1 MISLGLGYTLL
12 VVSLLFFAWLGSR
25 ESGNKVLD
33 MDEFL
38 SARGSQN
45 WIMIGLSLFASGMG
59 IWILFGPSEVGY
71 YGGFYDVFGYALSSA
86 TPFLLL
92 AYLGPIIRDLTPKGI
107 TLADFVRQ
115 KMGRPMQL
123 YVGIISILYMFT
135 FMFAE
140 YIAIGRA
147 VEFLSGIDFLIPI
160 ILVAI
165 VTTFY
170 TVMGGLPVSIKT
182 DRIQS
187 FFIIW
192 LVVCVVLFIINE
204 GFGNTLDDAKAY
216 NPEDTWSIG
225 SISDYSTF
233 EAGLAL
239 VLAITAAE
247 MFSQGNWQRIW
258 ASENNEALRKGA
270 LLASFLC
277 FVAVLLFGY
286 LGTVAAGRGSV
297 LDPSITFFELIADY
311 PEPILAMFLVLGIAL
326 VCSSIDTLQNA
337 IVAVIS
343 RDIADSNHWSR
354 ILGFK
359 SRQENHHILNQAK
372 YAVISIAPIAI
383 FLAWYYAD
391 DALSVFRI
399 FLVADLFAAAT
410 VLPIFLSLSDRVTA
424 NGGLVGAVFGLISV
438 VIYGIFISDLET
450 GIDYLTNPINENG
463 LANLGVF
470 LSALIGSALVTIIV
484 SEIEN
489 QS

>member
-1 MISLGLGYTLL
+1 MITSSIAYILLFGSLA
-12 VVSLLFFAWLGSR
+12 FFAWLGYR
-25 ESGNKVLD
+25 ESSENELD
-33 MDEFL
+33 TDFFL

-86 TPFLLL
+86 TPFILL
-92 AYLGPIIRDLTPKGI
+92 AYLGPIIRKLTPDGV

-123 YVGIISILYMFT
+123 YVGVISLIYMFT

-160 ILVAI
+160 ICVAC

-170 TVMGGLPVSIKT
+170 TVIGGLPVSIKT

-187 FFIIW
+187 LFIIW
-192 LVVCVVLFIINE
+192 LVICVVLLIFNE
-204 GFGNTLDDAKAY
+204 GLSGTITDAQAY
-216 NPEDTWSIG
+216 TPEDIEWDWYHG

-233 EAGLAL
+233 KAGLAL

-247 MFSQGNWQRIW
+247 MFSQGNWQRTW
-258 ASENNEALRKGA
+258 ASKDDNSLQKGA
-270 LLASFLC
+270 IMASILC
-277 FVAVLLFGY
+277 FITVLLFGF
-286 LGTVAAGRGSV
+286 LGTVTAGRGAIN
-297 LDPSITFFELIADY
+297 DPSIAFFELISNY
-311 PEPILAMFLVLGIAL
+311 PEPVLAMLLVLGVAL

-343 RDIADSNHWSR
+343 RDLTDSKFN
-354 ILGFK
+354 I
-359 SRQENHHILNQAK
+359 QQAR
-372 YAVISIAPIAI
+372 YAVIATAPIAI
-383 FLAWYYAD
+383 LLAWYYSE
-391 DALSVFRI
+391 DALSVFRV
-399 FLVADLFAAAT
+399 FLVADIFAAAT
-410 VLPIFLSLSDRVTA
+410 VLPIFLSLSNRVTA
-424 NGGLVGAVFGLISV
+424 NGGLIGAIFGLISV
-438 VIYGIFISDLET
+438 VIYGIYTSDLET
-450 GIDYLTNPINENG
+450 GIDYLTNPVNESG
-463 LANLGVF
+463 LANLEVF
-470 LSALIGSALVTIIV
+470 LSALLGSALMTFIV

-489 QS
+489 SQS

>member
-1 MISLGLGYTLL
+1 MISPFLGYILIFG
-12 VVSLLFFAWLGSR
+12 SLAFFAWLGSR
-25 ESGNKVLD
+25 ESGSKLLD
-33 MDEFL
+33 TDEYL

-45 WIMIGLSLFASGMG
+45 WLMIGLSLFASGMG
-59 IWILFGPSEVGY
+59 IWLLFGPSEVGY
-71 YGGFYDVFGYALSSA
+71 YGGFYDVFGYAISSA

-115 KMGRPMQL
+115 KMGRPMQI

-147 VEFLSGIDFLIPI
+147 VNFLSGIDFLVPI
-160 ILVAI
+160 VYVAI

-170 TVMGGLPVSIKT
+170 TVIGGLPVSIKT

-192 LVVCVVLFIINE
+192 LVVCVVFFIINE

-216 NPEDTWSIG
+216 NPEDDWSIG

-247 MFSQGNWQRIW
+247 MFSQGNWQRTW

-270 LLASFLC
+270 FLASGLC
-277 FVAVLLFGY
+277 FIAVLLFGF
-286 LGTVAAGRGSV
+286 LGTVAAGRGS
-297 LDPSITFFELIADY
+297 LSNPSIAFFELIKDY
-311 PEPILAMFLVLGIAL
+311 NEIVLAMFLVLGIAL

-337 IVAVIS
+337 IVAVVS
-343 RDIADSNHWSR
+343 RDLTDSNMDIS
-354 ILGFK
+354 
-359 SRQENHHILNQAK
+359 QAR
-372 YAVISIAPIAI
+372 YAVILVAPIAI
-383 FLAWYYAD
+383 LLAGYYAD
-391 DALSVFRI
+391 DTLSVFRI

-410 VLPIFLSLSDRVTA
+410 VLPVFLSLSDRITA
-424 NGGLVGAVFGLISV
+424 NGGLVGAIFGLISV
-438 VIYGIFISDLET
+438 VIYGTITSDFDT
-450 GIDYLTNPINENG
+450 GIGYLTNPVNEFG
-463 LANLGVF
+463 LANLDVF
-470 LSALIGSALVTIIV
+470 LSALLGSALMTILV

-489 QS
+489 HS

>member
-1 MISLGLGYTLL
+1 MISPFLGYILIFG
-12 VVSLLFFAWLGSR
+12 SLAFFAWLGSR
-25 ESGNKVLD
+25 ESGSKLLD
-33 MDEFL
+33 TDEYL

-45 WIMIGLSLFASGMG
+45 WLMIGLSLFASGMG
-59 IWILFGPSEVGY
+59 IWLLFGPSEVGY
-71 YGGFYDVFGYALSSA
+71 YGGFYDVFGYAISSA

-115 KMGRPMQL
+115 KMGRPMQI

-147 VEFLSGIDFLIPI
+147 VNFLSGIDFLVPI
-160 ILVAI
+160 VYVAI

-170 TVMGGLPVSIKT
+170 TVIGGLPVSIKT

-192 LVVCVVLFIINE
+192 LVVCVVFFIINE

-216 NPEDTWSIG
+216 NPEDDWSIG

-247 MFSQGNWQRIW
+247 MFSQGNWQRTW

-270 LLASFLC
+270 FLASGLC
-277 FVAVLLFGY
+277 FIAVLLFGF
-286 LGTVAAGRGSV
+286 LGTVAAGRGS
-297 LDPSITFFELIADY
+297 LSNPSIAFFELIKDY
-311 PEPILAMFLVLGIAL
+311 NEIVLAMFLVLGIAL

-337 IVAVIS
+337 IVAVVS
-343 RDIADSNHWSR
+343 RDLTDSNMDIS
-354 ILGFK
+354 
-359 SRQENHHILNQAK
+359 QAR
-372 YAVISIAPIAI
+372 YAVILVAPIAI

-410 VLPIFLSLSDRVTA
+410 VLPVFLSLSDRITA
-424 NGGLVGAVFGLISV
+424 NGGLVGAIFGLISV
-438 VIYGIFISDLET
+438 VIYGTITSDFDE
-450 GIDYLTNPINENG
+450 E
-463 LANLGVF
+463 
-470 LSALIGSALVTIIV
+470 SKR
-484 SEIEN
+484 
-489 QS
+489 

>member
-1 MISLGLGYTLL
+1 MISSSLAYILLLATLA
-12 VVSLLFFAWLGSR
+12 FFAWLGYQ
-25 ESGNKVLD
+25 ESLKIKIDND
-33 MDEFL
+33 SFL
-38 SARGSQN
+38 SARNSQN

-59 IWILFGPSEVGY
+59 IWILFSPSEVGY

-92 AYLGPIIRDLTPKGI
+92 AYIGPVLRNLTPEGV

-147 VEFLSGIDFLIPI
+147 VEFLSGIDFLVPI
-160 ILVAI
+160 VLVAI

-170 TVMGGLPVSIKT
+170 TVVGGLPVSIKT

-187 FFIIW
+187 YFIMW
-192 LVVCVVLFIINE
+192 LVVSIILLIFNE
-204 GFGNTLDDAKAY
+204 GIRDVLDDAKAY
-216 NPEDTWSIG
+216 NPEDSWSIG

-247 MFSQGNWQRIW
+247 MFSQGNWQRTW
-258 ASENNEALRKGA
+258 ASEDDDSLRKGA
-270 LLASFLC
+270 LLASGLC
-277 FVAVLLFGY
+277 FIAVLLFGF
-286 LGTVAAGRGSV
+286 LGTVAAGRGAV
-297 LDPSITFFELIADY
+297 LAPSITFFDLIKDY
-311 PEPILAMFLVLGIAL
+311 DLPFLAMFLVLGVAL

-337 IVAVIS
+337 LIAVIS
-343 RDIADSNHWSR
+343 RDLTDSKYDITQTR
-354 ILGFK
+354 YVAIL
-359 SRQENHHILNQAK
+359 A
-372 YAVISIAPIAI
+372 APIALL
-383 FLAWYYAD
+383 LAWYYAD

-410 VLPIFLSLSDRVTA
+410 VLPIFLSLSNRVTP
-424 NGGLVGAVFGLISV
+424 NGGLVGAIFGLVSV
-438 VIYGIFISDLET
+438 VIYGTYTSDLQK
-450 GIDYLTNPINENG
+450 GIDYLTNPVNDYG
-463 LANLGVF
+463 LANLDVF
-470 LSALIGSALVTIIV
+470 LSALVGSALMTIIV

-489 QS
+489 AQS

>member
-1 MISLGLGYTLL
+1 MISSSIAYILL
-12 VVSLLFFAWLGSR
+12 VGSLAFFAWLGYR
-25 ESGNKVLD
+25 ESPEKELD
-33 MDEFL
+33 SDSFL

-45 WIMIGLSLFASGMG
+45 WIMVGLSLFASGMG

-92 AYLGPIIRDLTPKGI
+92 AYLGPIIRRLTPDGV

-115 KMGRPMQL
+115 KMGRPMQI
-123 YVGIISILYMFT
+123 YVGIISIIYMFT

-147 VEFLSGIDFLIPI
+147 VEFLSGINFLIPI
-160 ILVAI
+160 VCVAV

-170 TVMGGLPVSIKT
+170 TVIGGLPVSIKT

-192 LVVCVVLFIINE
+192 LIICVILLIFNE
-204 GFGNTLDDAKAY
+204 GIDSVISDARAY
-216 NPEDTWSIG
+216 TPEDIEYEWYHG

-233 EAGLAL
+233 KAGLAL

-247 MFSQGNWQRIW
+247 MFSQGNWQRTW
-258 ASENNEALRKGA
+258 ASKDDLALQKGA
-270 LLASFLC
+270 IMASVLC
-277 FVAVLLFGY
+277 FIAVLLFGF
-286 LGTVAAGRGSV
+286 LGTVTAGRGSII
-297 LDPSITFFELIADY
+297 DPSIAFFELIRNY
-311 PEPILAMFLVLGIAL
+311 PEPILAMLLVLGVAL

-337 IVAVIS
+337 VVAVVS
-343 RDIADSNHWSR
+343 RDLTDSKLDIQQARYVIIAT
-354 ILGFK
+354 
-359 SRQENHHILNQAK
+359 
-372 YAVISIAPIAI
+372 APVAI

-399 FLVADLFAAAT
+399 FLIADLFAAAT

-424 NGGLVGAVFGLISV
+424 NGGLAGALFGLISV
-438 VIYGIFISDLET
+438 VLYGIYTSDLET
-450 GIDYLTNPINENG
+450 GIDYLTNPVNEFG
-463 LANLGVF
+463 LANLEVF
-470 LSALIGSALVTIIV
+470 VSALLGSALMTFIV

-489 QS
+489 SQS

>member
-1 MISLGLGYTLL
+1 MISSSIAYILL
-12 VVSLLFFAWLGSR
+12 VGSLAFFAWLGYR
-25 ESGNKVLD
+25 ESPEKELNSD
-33 MDEFL
+33 SFL

-45 WIMIGLSLFASGMG
+45 WVMVGLSLFASGMG

-92 AYLGPIIRDLTPKGI
+92 AYLGPIIRRITPDGV

-115 KMGRPMQL
+115 KMGRPMQI
-123 YVGIISILYMFT
+123 YVGIISIIYMFT

-147 VEFLSGIDFLIPI
+147 VEFLSGINSLIPI
-160 ILVAI
+160 VGVAI

-170 TVMGGLPVSIKT
+170 TVIGGLPVSIKT

-192 LVVCVVLFIINE
+192 LITCVILLIFNE
-204 GFGNTLDDAKAY
+204 GIDSAISDARAY
-216 NPEDTWSIG
+216 TPEDIEYEWYHG

-233 EAGLAL
+233 KAGLAL

-247 MFSQGNWQRIW
+247 MFSQGNWQRTW
-258 ASENNEALRKGA
+258 ASKDDLALQKGA
-270 LLASFLC
+270 IMASVLC
-277 FVAVLLFGY
+277 FIAVLLFGF
-286 LGTVAAGRGSV
+286 LGTVTAGRGSII
-297 LDPSITFFELIADY
+297 DPSIAFFELIRNY
-311 PEPILAMFLVLGIAL
+311 PEPILAMLLVLGVAL

-337 IVAVIS
+337 VVAVVS
-343 RDIADSNHWSR
+343 RDLTDSKLDIQQARYVIIATAPVA
-354 ILGFK
+354 IL
-359 SRQENHHILNQAK
+359 
-372 YAVISIAPIAI
+372 
-383 FLAWYYAD
+383 LAWYYAD

-399 FLVADLFAAAT
+399 FLIADLLAAAT

-424 NGGLVGAVFGLISV
+424 NGGLAGALFGLISV
-438 VIYGIFISDLET
+438 VLYGIYTSDLET
-450 GIDYLTNPINENG
+450 GIDYLTNPVNEFG
-463 LANLGVF
+463 LANLEVF
-470 LSALIGSALVTIIV
+470 VSALLGSALMTFIV

-489 QS
+489 SQS

>member
-1 MISLGLGYTLL
+1 MIPPFLGYILIFG
-12 VVSLLFFAWLGSR
+12 SLAFFAWLGSR
-25 ESGNKVLD
+25 ESGSKLLD
-33 MDEFL
+33 TDEYL

-45 WIMIGLSLFASGMG
+45 WLMIGLSLFASGMG
-59 IWILFGPSEVGY
+59 IWLLFGPSEAGY

-147 VEFLSGIDFLIPI
+147 VEFLSGIDFLVPI
-160 ILVAI
+160 VYVAI

-170 TVMGGLPVSIKT
+170 TVIGGLPVSIKT

-187 FFIIW
+187 FFILW
-192 LVVCVVLFIINE
+192 LIICIIVLIFIE
-204 GFGNTLDDAKAY
+204 GFGNILNDAKAY
-216 NPEDTWSIG
+216 TPEDIEWEWYHG

-233 EAGLAL
+233 EGGLAL

-247 MFSQGNWQRIW
+247 MFSQGNWQRTW

-270 LLASFLC
+270 FLASVLC
-277 FVAVLLFGY
+277 FIAVLLFGF
-286 LGTVAAGRGSV
+286 LGTVAAGRGS
-297 LDPSITFFELIADY
+297 LSDPSIAFFELIKDY
-311 PEPILAMFLVLGIAL
+311 NEIVLAMFLVLGIAL

-337 IVAVIS
+337 IVAVVS
-343 RDIADSNHWSR
+343 RDLTDSNMD
-354 ILGFK
+354 IF
-359 SRQENHHILNQAK
+359 QAR
-372 YAVISIAPIAI
+372 YAVILVAPIAI

-391 DALSVFRI
+391 DSLSVFRL

-410 VLPIFLSLSDRVTA
+410 VLPIFLSLSDRITA
-424 NGGLVGAVFGLISV
+424 NGGLVGAIFGLISV
-438 VIYGIFISDLET
+438 VIYGIITSNFET
-450 GIDYLTNPINENG
+450 GIGYLTNPVNDVG
-463 LANLGVF
+463 LANLDVF
-470 LSALIGSALVTIIV
+470 LSALLGSALMTILV
-484 SEIEN
+484 SELEN

>member
-1 MISLGLGYTLL
+1 MISPFLGYILIFG
-12 VVSLLFFAWLGSR
+12 SLAFFAWLGSR
-25 ESGNKVLD
+25 ESGSKLLD
-33 MDEFL
+33 TDEYL

-45 WIMIGLSLFASGMG
+45 WLMIGLSLFASGMG
-59 IWILFGPSEVGY
+59 IWLLFGPSEVGY
-71 YGGFYDVFGYALSSA
+71 FGGFYEVFGYALSSA

-123 YVGIISILYMFT
+123 YVGMISILYMFT

-147 VEFLSGIDFLIPI
+147 VEFLSGIDFLVPI
-160 ILVAI
+160 VYVAI

-170 TVMGGLPVSIKT
+170 TVIGGLPVSIKT

-187 FFIIW
+187 FFILW
-192 LVVCVVLFIINE
+192 LVVCLVLFIINE

-216 NPEDTWSIG
+216 NSDDDWSIG
-225 SISDYSTF
+225 SISDYSGF
-233 EAGLAL
+233 EGGLAL

-247 MFSQGNWQRIW
+247 MFSQGNWQRTW

-270 LLASFLC
+270 LLASGLC
-277 FVAVLLFGY
+277 FIAVFLFGY
-286 LGTVAAGRGSV
+286 LGTVAAGRGAV
-297 LDPSITFFELIADY
+297 LDPSLTFFELIKNY
-311 PEPILAMFLVLGIAL
+311 NEPVLAMFLVLGIAL

-337 IVAVIS
+337 VVAVVS
-343 RDIADSNHWSR
+343 RDLTDSKLDIKQARYFVIATA
-354 ILGFK
+354 L
-359 SRQENHHILNQAK
+359 
-372 YAVISIAPIAI
+372 IAI

-410 VLPIFLSLSDRVTA
+410 VLPIFLSLSDRITA

-438 VIYGIFISDLET
+438 IIYGTITSDFDT
-450 GIDYLTNPINENG
+450 GLGYLTNPVNDFG
-463 LANLGVF
+463 LANLDVF
-470 LSALIGSALVTIIV
+470 LSALLGSALMTILV

-489 QS
+489 HS

>member
-1 MISLGLGYTLL
+1 MISSGIAYLL
-12 VVSLLFFAWLGSR
+12 LFLTLLFFGWLGLKS
-25 ESGNKVLD
+25 SGGKCLD
-33 MDEFL
+33 NDDFL

-59 IWILFGPSEVGY
+59 IWILFTPSEVGY

-92 AYLGPIIRDLTPKGI
+92 AYLGPLIRDITPNGV
-107 TLADFVRQ
+107 TLADYVRQ

-123 YVGIISILYMFT
+123 YVGAISIIYMFT

-160 ILVAI
+160 VYVAI

-170 TVMGGLPVSIKT
+170 TVIGGLPVSIKT

-192 LVVCVVLFIINE
+192 LIICVILFIFGE
-204 GFGNTLDDAKAY
+204 GTNDILNDAKTY
-216 NPEDTWSIG
+216 NPEDDWSIG

-247 MFSQGNWQRIW
+247 MFSQGNWQRTW
-258 ASENNEALRKGA
+258 ASKDNEALQKGA
-270 LLASFLC
+270 FLASALC
-277 FVAVLLFGY
+277 FIAVLLFGF
-286 LGTVAAGRGSV
+286 LGTVAAGRGALS
-297 LDPSITFFELIADY
+297 DPSIAFFELIRNY
-311 PEPILAMFLVLGIAL
+311 SEPVLAMFLVLGVAL

-337 IVAVIS
+337 VVAVVS
-343 RDIADSNHWSR
+343 RDLADSQFDIVR
-354 ILGFK
+354 
-359 SRQENHHILNQAK
+359 AK
-372 YAVISIAPIAI
+372 FVVVATAPIAI
-383 FLAWYYAD
+383 ILAWFYAD
-391 DALSVFRI
+391 EALSVFRI
-399 FLVADLFAAAT
+399 FLIADLFAAAT

-424 NGGLVGAVFGLISV
+424 NGGLVGAIFGLISV
-438 VIYGIFISDLET
+438 VIYGAYTSDLQT
-450 GIDYLTNPINENG
+450 GIDYLTNPVNEYG
-463 LANLGVF
+463 LANLDVF
-470 LSALIGSALVTIIV
+470 LSALIGSAFMTIIV

-489 QS
+489 TQS

>member
-1 MISLGLGYTLL
+1 MISTSIAYLL
-12 VVSLLFFAWLGSR
+12 LFLTLLFFGWLGLKS
-25 ESGNKVLD
+25 SGRKSLD
-33 MDEFL
+33 NDDFL

-92 AYLGPIIRDLTPKGI
+92 AYLGPLIRNITPNGV
-107 TLADFVRQ
+107 TLADYVRQ

-123 YVGIISILYMFT
+123 YVGIISIIYMFT

-160 ILVAI
+160 VYVAI

-170 TVMGGLPVSIKT
+170 TVIGGLPVSIKT
-182 DRIQS
+182 DYIQS
-187 FFIIW
+187 LFIIW
-192 LVVCVVLFIINE
+192 LIFCVILFIFGE
-204 GFGNTLDDAKAY
+204 GVSDILNDAKAY
-216 NPEDTWSIG
+216 NPEDDWSIG

-233 EAGLAL
+233 EGGLAL

-247 MFSQGNWQRIW
+247 MFSQGNWQRTW
-258 ASENNEALRKGA
+258 ASRDNDALQKGA
-270 LLASFLC
+270 FLASILC
-277 FVAVLLFGY
+277 FIAVLLFGL
-286 LGTVAAGRGSV
+286 LGTVAAGRGALS
-297 LDPSITFFELIADY
+297 DPSIAFFELIRNY
-311 PEPILAMFLVLGIAL
+311 SEPVLAMFLVLGVAL

-337 IVAVIS
+337 VIAVVS
-343 RDIADSNHWSR
+343 RDLTDSKLD
-354 ILGFK
+354 IV
-359 SRQENHHILNQAK
+359 QAK
-372 YAVISIAPIAI
+372 YVIVAMAPVAI
-383 FLAWYYAD
+383 FLAWFYAD
-391 DALSVFRI
+391 EALSVFRI

-424 NGGLVGAVFGLISV
+424 NGGLVGAIFGLISV
-438 VIYGIFISDLET
+438 VIYGAYTSDLGT
-450 GIDYLTNPINENG
+450 GIDYLTNPVNEYG
-463 LANLGVF
+463 LANLDVF

-489 QS
+489 SQS

>member
-1 MISLGLGYTLL
+1 MISPFLGYILIFG
-12 VVSLLFFAWLGSR
+12 SLAFFAWLGSR
-25 ESGNKVLD
+25 ESGSKLLD
-33 MDEFL
+33 TDEYL

-45 WIMIGLSLFASGMG
+45 WLMIGLSLFASGMG
-59 IWILFGPSEVGY
+59 IWLLFGPSEVGY
-71 YGGFYDVFGYALSSA
+71 YGGFYDVFGYAISSA

-115 KMGRPMQL
+115 KMGRPMQI

-147 VEFLSGIDFLIPI
+147 VNFLSGIDFLVPI
-160 ILVAI
+160 VYVAI

-170 TVMGGLPVSIKT
+170 TVIGGLPVSIKT

-192 LVVCVVLFIINE
+192 LVVCVVFFIINE

-216 NPEDTWSIG
+216 NPEDDWSIG

-247 MFSQGNWQRIW
+247 MFSQGNWQRTW

-270 LLASFLC
+270 FLASGLC
-277 FVAVLLFGY
+277 FIAVLLFGF
-286 LGTVAAGRGSV
+286 LGTVAAGRGS
-297 LDPSITFFELIADY
+297 LSNPSIAFFELIKDY
-311 PEPILAMFLVLGIAL
+311 NEIVLAMFLVLGIAL

-337 IVAVIS
+337 IVAVVS
-343 RDIADSNHWSR
+343 RDLTDSNMDISQAR
-354 ILGFK
+354 YTVIL
-359 SRQENHHILNQAK
+359 
-372 YAVISIAPIAI
+372 VAPIAI

-410 VLPIFLSLSDRVTA
+410 VLPVFLSLSDRITA
-424 NGGLVGAVFGLISV
+424 NGGLVGAIFGLISV
-438 VIYGIFISDLET
+438 VIYGTITSDFDT
-450 GIDYLTNPINENG
+450 GIGYLTNPVNEFG
-463 LANLGVF
+463 LANLDVF
-470 LSALIGSALVTIIV
+470 LSALLGSALMTILV

-489 QS
+489 HS

>member
-1 MISLGLGYTLL
+1 MISISIAYLL
-12 VVSLLFFAWLGSR
+12 LFLTLLFFGWLGLKS
-25 ESGNKVLD
+25 SGGKNLD
-33 MDEFL
+33 NDDFL

-59 IWILFGPSEVGY
+59 IWILFAPSEVGY

-92 AYLGPIIRDLTPKGI
+92 AYLGPLIRNITPNGV
-107 TLADFVRQ
+107 TLADYVRQ

-123 YVGIISILYMFT
+123 YVGVISLIYMFT

-160 ILVAI
+160 IYVAI
-165 VTTFY
+165 VTTSY
-170 TVMGGLPVSIKT
+170 TVIGGLPVSIKT

-192 LVVCVVLFIINE
+192 LIICIIVLIFNE
-204 GFGNTLDDAKAY
+204 GLGKTFDDAKAY
-216 NPEDTWSIG
+216 TPEHLTYDEWHWEHG

-247 MFSQGNWQRIW
+247 MFSQGNWQRTW
-258 ASENNEALRKGA
+258 ASKDTEALQKGA
-270 LLASFLC
+270 LLASVLC
-277 FVAVLLFGY
+277 FIAVLLFGF
-286 LGTVAAGRGSV
+286 LGTVAAGRGALS
-297 LDPSITFFELIADY
+297 DPSIAFFELIRNY
-311 PEPILAMFLVLGIAL
+311 SEPVLAMFLVLGVAL

-337 IVAVIS
+337 VVAVVS
-343 RDIADSNHWSR
+343 RDLADSKLD
-354 ILGFK
+354 I
-359 SRQENHHILNQAK
+359 IQAK
-372 YAVISIAPIAI
+372 YVVVATAPIAI
-383 FLAWYYAD
+383 ILAWFYAD
-391 DALSVFRI
+391 EALSVFRI

-424 NGGLVGAVFGLISV
+424 NGGLIGAIFGLISV
-438 VIYGIFISDLET
+438 VIYGAYTSDLQT
-450 GIDYLTNPINENG
+450 GIDYLTNPVNDYG
-463 LANLGVF
+463 LANLDVF

-489 QS
+489 SQS

>member
-1 MISLGLGYTLL
+1 MISFSIAYILL
-12 VVSLLFFAWLGSR
+12 FGSLVFFAWLGYR
-25 ESGNKVLD
+25 ESSEKELD
-33 MDEFL
+33 TDFFL

-45 WIMIGLSLFASGMG
+45 WLMIGLSLFASGMG

-86 TPFLLL
+86 TPFIFL
-92 AYLGPIIRDLTPKGI
+92 AYLGPIIRKLTPDGV

-115 KMGRPMQL
+115 KQGRPMQF
-123 YVGIISILYMFT
+123 YVGIISLIYMFT

-160 ILVAI
+160 ICVAC

-170 TVMGGLPVSIKT
+170 TVIGGLPVSIKT

-187 FFIIW
+187 LFIIW
-192 LVVCVVLFIINE
+192 LVICVFLFIINE
-204 GFGNTLDDAKAY
+204 GIGNIFDDAKAY
-216 NPEDTWSIG
+216 NPEDSWSIG
-225 SISDYSTF
+225 SIEDYSTF
-233 EAGLAL
+233 EAGFAL

-247 MFSQGNWQRIW
+247 MFSQGNWQRTW
-258 ASENNEALRKGA
+258 ASEDNEALRKGA
-270 LLASFLC
+270 FLASGLC
-277 FVAVLLFGY
+277 FITVLLFGF
-286 LGTVAAGRGSV
+286 LGTVTAGRGAIN
-297 LDPSITFFELIADY
+297 DPSIAFFELISNY
-311 PEPILAMFLVLGIAL
+311 PEPVLAMLLVLGVAL

-343 RDIADSNHWSR
+343 RDLTDSKFDIKQARYVVIA
-354 ILGFK
+354 
-359 SRQENHHILNQAK
+359 
-372 YAVISIAPIAI
+372 IAPIAI
-383 FLAWYYAD
+383 LLAWYYSE

-410 VLPIFLSLSDRVTA
+410 VLPIFLSLSTRVTA
-424 NGGLVGAVFGLISV
+424 NGGLIGAIFGLISV
-438 VIYGIFISDLET
+438 VIYGIYTSDLQT
-450 GIDYLTNPINENG
+450 GMDYLTNPVNESG

-470 LSALIGSALVTIIV
+470 LSALFGSALMTIIV

-489 QS
+489 SQS

>member
-1 MISLGLGYTLL
+1 MISPFLGYILIFG
-12 VVSLLFFAWLGSR
+12 SLAFFAWLGSR
-25 ESGNKVLD
+25 ESGSKLLD
-33 MDEFL
+33 TDEYL

-45 WIMIGLSLFASGMG
+45 WLMIGLSLFASGMG
-59 IWILFGPSEVGY
+59 IWLLFGPSEVGY
-71 YGGFYDVFGYALSSA
+71 YGGFYDVFGYAISSA

-115 KMGRPMQL
+115 KMGRPMQI

-147 VEFLSGIDFLIPI
+147 VNFLSGIDFLVPI
-160 ILVAI
+160 VYVAI
-165 VTTFY
+165 DTTFY
-170 TVMGGLPVSIKT
+170 TVIGGLPVSIKT
-182 DRIQS
+182 DSIQS

-192 LVVCVVLFIINE
+192 LVVCVVFFIINE

-216 NPEDTWSIG
+216 NPEDDWSIG

-247 MFSQGNWQRIW
+247 MFSQGNWQRTW

-270 LLASFLC
+270 FLASGLC
-277 FVAVLLFGY
+277 FIAVLLFGF
-286 LGTVAAGRGSV
+286 LGTVAAGRGS
-297 LDPSITFFELIADY
+297 LSNPSIAFFELIKDY
-311 PEPILAMFLVLGIAL
+311 NEIVLAMFLVLGIAL

-337 IVAVIS
+337 IVAVVS
-343 RDIADSNHWSR
+343 RDLTDSNMDIS
-354 ILGFK
+354 
-359 SRQENHHILNQAK
+359 QAR
-372 YAVISIAPIAI
+372 YAVILVAPIAI

-410 VLPIFLSLSDRVTA
+410 VLPVFLSLSDRITA
-424 NGGLVGAVFGLISV
+424 NGGLVGAIFGLISV
-438 VIYGIFISDLET
+438 VIYGTLTSDFDT
-450 GIDYLTNPINENG
+450 GIGYLTNPVNEFG
-463 LANLGVF
+463 LANLDVF
-470 LSALIGSALVTIIV
+470 LSALLGSALMTILV

-489 QS
+489 HS

>member
-1 MISLGLGYTLL
+1 MISLSFAFFLL
-12 VVSLLFFAWLGSR
+12 VISLAFFAWLGYK
-25 ESGNKVLD
+25 ESVNTTLD
-33 MDEFL
+33 TDSFL
-38 SARGSQN
+38 SARNSQN
-45 WIMIGLSLFASGMG
+45 WVMIGLSLFASGMG

-92 AYLGPIIRDLTPKGI
+92 AYFGPIIRDLTPKGV
-107 TLADFVRQ
+107 TLADFVRK

-147 VEFLSGIDFLIPI
+147 FEFLSGFDSLITI

-170 TVMGGLPVSIKT
+170 TTLGGLPVSIKT

-192 LVVCVVLFIINE
+192 LIFCILIFILNE
-204 GFGNTLDDAKAY
+204 GLGNTLDDAKSHT
-216 NPEDTWSIG
+216 PEDIEWDWYHG
-225 SISDYSTF
+225 SITDYSTF

-247 MFSQGNWQRIW
+247 MFSQGNWQRTW
-258 ASENNEALRKGA
+258 ASKDNEALQKGA
-270 LLASFLC
+270 LLASVLC
-277 FVAVLLFGY
+277 FIAVLLLGF
-286 LGTVAAGRGSV
+286 LGTVAAGRGAL
-297 LDPSITFFELIADY
+297 LDPSIAFFELIKNYNDLV
-311 PEPILAMFLVLGIAL
+311 LAMFLVLGVAL

-337 IVAVIS
+337 VVAVVS
-343 RDIADSNHWSR
+343 RDLTDS
-354 ILGFK
+354 K
-359 SRQENHHILNQAK
+359 LNLAQAR
-372 YAVISIAPIAI
+372 YSIIGTAPIAI
-383 FLAWYYAD
+383 LLAWYYAD

-424 NGGLVGAVFGLISV
+424 NGGLFGAIFGLISV
-438 VIYGIFISDLET
+438 VLYGMVTSDLQT
-450 GIDYLTNPINENG
+450 GIDYLTNPVNDAG
-463 LANLGVF
+463 LANLEVF
-470 LSALIGSALVTIIV
+470 LSALLGSALVTILV
-484 SEIEN
+484 SEVEN
-489 QS
+489 TQS

>member
-1 MISLGLGYTLL
+1 MITSSIAYILLFGSLA
-12 VVSLLFFAWLGSR
+12 FFAWLGYR
-25 ESGNKVLD
+25 ESSEKELD
-33 MDEFL
+33 TDFFL

-86 TPFLLL
+86 TPFILL
-92 AYLGPIIRDLTPKGI
+92 AYLGPIIRKLTPDGV

-123 YVGIISILYMFT
+123 YVGAISLIYMFT

-160 ILVAI
+160 ICVAC

-170 TVMGGLPVSIKT
+170 TVIGGLPVSIKT

-187 FFIIW
+187 LFIIW
-192 LVVCVVLFIINE
+192 LVICVVLLIFNE
-204 GFGNTLDDAKAY
+204 GLSGTIADAQAY
-216 NPEDTWSIG
+216 TPEDIEWDWYHG

-233 EAGLAL
+233 KAGLAL

-247 MFSQGNWQRIW
+247 MFSQGNWQRTW
-258 ASENNEALRKGA
+258 ASKDDNSLQKGA
-270 LLASFLC
+270 IMASILC
-277 FVAVLLFGY
+277 FITVLLFGF
-286 LGTVAAGRGSV
+286 LGTVTAGRGAIN
-297 LDPSITFFELIADY
+297 DPSIAFFELISNY
-311 PEPILAMFLVLGIAL
+311 PEPVLAMLLVLGIAL

-343 RDIADSNHWSR
+343 RDLTDSKFD
-354 ILGFK
+354 I
-359 SRQENHHILNQAK
+359 QQAR
-372 YAVISIAPIAI
+372 YAVIATAPIAI
-383 FLAWYYAD
+383 LLAWYYSE
-391 DALSVFRI
+391 DALSVFRV

-410 VLPIFLSLSDRVTA
+410 VLPIFLSLSNRVTA
-424 NGGLVGAVFGLISV
+424 NGGLIGAIFGLISV
-438 VIYGIFISDLET
+438 VIYGIYTSDLET
-450 GIDYLTNPINENG
+450 GIDYLTNPVNESG

-470 LSALIGSALVTIIV
+470 LSALLGSALMTFIV

-489 QS
+489 SQS

>member
-1 MISLGLGYTLL
+1 MISSSVAYVLILTTL
-12 VVSLLFFAWLGSR
+12 SFFAWLGLK
-25 ESGNKVLD
+25 ESKNLKLD
-33 MDEFL
+33 TDSFL
-38 SARGSQN
+38 SARDSQN

-92 AYLGPIIRDLTPKGI
+92 AYLGPVIRNITPEGV
-107 TLADFVRQ
+107 TLADFVRK
-115 KMGRPMQL
+115 KMGRPMQI
-123 YVGIISILYMFT
+123 YVGIISIIYMFT

-160 ILVAI
+160 IFVAI

-192 LVVCVVLFIINE
+192 LIISVLLLIFNE
-204 GFGNTLDDAKAY
+204 GVDEIISDSKKY
-216 NPEDTWSIG
+216 NPEDSWSIG
-225 SISDYSTF
+225 SITDYSTF

-247 MFSQGNWQRIW
+247 MFSQGNWQRTW

-270 LLASFLC
+270 LLASGLC
-277 FVAVLLFGY
+277 FVAVLLFGF
-286 LGTVAAGRGSV
+286 LGTVAAGRGAV
-297 LDPSITFFELIADY
+297 IDPSITFFDLIKNYD
-311 PEPILAMFLVLGIAL
+311 EPILAMFLVLGIAL

-337 IVAVIS
+337 VVAVIS
-343 RDIADSNHWSR
+343 RDLADSKLEIEQTR
-354 ILGFK
+354 YL
-359 SRQENHHILNQAK
+359 A
-372 YAVISIAPIAI
+372 ISAAPIAI
-383 FLAWYYAD
+383 LLAWYYAD

-410 VLPIFLSLSDRVTA
+410 VLPIFLSLSDRVTP
-424 NGGLVGAVFGLISV
+424 NGGLVGAIFGLISV
-438 VIYGIFISDLET
+438 VIYGVYTSDLET
-450 GIDYLTNPINENG
+450 GLSYLTNPVNEYG
-463 LANLGVF
+463 LANLDVF
-470 LSALIGSALVTIIV
+470 LSALGGSAIVTLLV

-489 QS
+489 SQS

>member
-1 MISLGLGYTLL
+1 MISPFLGYILIFG
-12 VVSLLFFAWLGSR
+12 SLAFFAWLGSR
-25 ESGNKVLD
+25 ESGSKLLD
-33 MDEFL
+33 TDEYL

-45 WIMIGLSLFASGMG
+45 WLMIGLSLFASGMG
-59 IWILFGPSEVGY
+59 IWLLFGPSEVGY
-71 YGGFYDVFGYALSSA
+71 YGGFYDVFGYAISSA

-115 KMGRPMQL
+115 KMGRPMQI
-123 YVGIISILYMFT
+123 YVGVISILYMFT

-147 VEFLSGIDFLIPI
+147 VNFLSGIDFLVPI
-160 ILVAI
+160 VYVAI

-170 TVMGGLPVSIKT
+170 TVIGGLPVSIKT

-192 LVVCVVLFIINE
+192 LVVCVVFFIINE

-216 NPEDTWSIG
+216 NPEDDWSIG

-247 MFSQGNWQRIW
+247 MFSQGNWQRTW

-270 LLASFLC
+270 FLASGLC
-277 FVAVLLFGY
+277 FIAVLLFGF
-286 LGTVAAGRGSV
+286 LGTVAAGRGS
-297 LDPSITFFELIADY
+297 LSNPSIAFFELIKDY
-311 PEPILAMFLVLGIAL
+311 NEIVLAMFLVLGIAL

-337 IVAVIS
+337 IVAVVS
-343 RDIADSNHWSR
+343 RDLTDSNMDISQAR
-354 ILGFK
+354 YTVIL
-359 SRQENHHILNQAK
+359 
-372 YAVISIAPIAI
+372 VAPIAI

-410 VLPIFLSLSDRVTA
+410 VLPVFLSLSDRITA
-424 NGGLVGAVFGLISV
+424 NGGLVGAIFGLISV
-438 VIYGIFISDLET
+438 VIYGTITSDFDT
-450 GIDYLTNPINENG
+450 GIGYLTNPVNEFG
-463 LANLGVF
+463 LANLDVF
-470 LSALIGSALVTIIV
+470 LSALLGSALMTILV

-489 QS
+489 HS

>member
-1 MISLGLGYTLL
+1 MIPPFLGYILIFG
-12 VVSLLFFAWLGSR
+12 SLAFFAWLGSR
-25 ESGNKVLD
+25 ESGSKLLD
-33 MDEFL
+33 TDEYL

-45 WIMIGLSLFASGMG
+45 WLMIGLSLFASGMG
-59 IWILFGPSEVGY
+59 IWLLFGPSEAGY

-92 AYLGPIIRDLTPKGI
+92 AYLGPIIIDLTPKGI

-147 VEFLSGIDFLIPI
+147 VEFLSGIDFLVPI
-160 ILVAI
+160 VYVAI

-170 TVMGGLPVSIKT
+170 TVIGGLPVSIKT

-187 FFIIW
+187 FFILW
-192 LVVCVVLFIINE
+192 LIICIIVLIFIE
-204 GFGNTLDDAKAY
+204 GFGNILNDAKAY
-216 NPEDTWSIG
+216 TPEDIEWEWYHG

-233 EAGLAL
+233 EGGLAL

-247 MFSQGNWQRIW
+247 MFSQGNWQRTW

-270 LLASFLC
+270 FLASVLC
-277 FVAVLLFGY
+277 FIAVLLFGF
-286 LGTVAAGRGSV
+286 LGTVAAGRGS
-297 LDPSITFFELIADY
+297 LSDPSIAFFELIKDY
-311 PEPILAMFLVLGIAL
+311 NEIVLAMFLVLGIAL

-337 IVAVIS
+337 IVAVVS
-343 RDIADSNHWSR
+343 RDLTDSNMD
-354 ILGFK
+354 IF
-359 SRQENHHILNQAK
+359 QAR
-372 YAVISIAPIAI
+372 YAVILVAPIAI

-391 DALSVFRI
+391 DSLSVFRL

-410 VLPIFLSLSDRVTA
+410 VLPIFLSLSDRITA
-424 NGGLVGAVFGLISV
+424 NGGLVGAIFGLISV
-438 VIYGIFISDLET
+438 VIYGIITSDFET
-450 GIDYLTNPINENG
+450 GIGYLTNPVNDFG
-463 LANLGVF
+463 LANLDVF
-470 LSALIGSALVTIIV
+470 LSALLGSALMTILV
-484 SEIEN
+484 SELEN

>member
-1 MISLGLGYTLL
+1 MISSSLAYILLLATLA
-12 VVSLLFFAWLGSR
+12 FFAWLGYQ
-25 ESGNKVLD
+25 ESLKIKIDND
-33 MDEFL
+33 SFL
-38 SARGSQN
+38 SARNSQN

-59 IWILFGPSEVGY
+59 IWILFSPSEVGY

-92 AYLGPIIRDLTPKGI
+92 AYIGPVLRNLTPEGV

-147 VEFLSGIDFLIPI
+147 VEFLSGIDFLVPI
-160 ILVAI
+160 VLVAI

-170 TVMGGLPVSIKT
+170 TVVGGLPVSIKT

-187 FFIIW
+187 YFIMW
-192 LVVCVVLFIINE
+192 LVVSIILLIFNE
-204 GFGNTLDDAKAY
+204 GIRDVLDDAKAY
-216 NPEDTWSIG
+216 NPEDSWSIG

-247 MFSQGNWQRIW
+247 MFSQGNWQRTW
-258 ASENNEALRKGA
+258 ASEDDDSLRKGA
-270 LLASFLC
+270 LLASGLC
-277 FVAVLLFGY
+277 FIAVLLFGF
-286 LGTVAAGRGSV
+286 LGTVAAGRGAV
-297 LDPSITFFELIADY
+297 LDPSITFFDLIKDY
-311 PEPILAMFLVLGIAL
+311 DVPFLAMFLVLGVAL

-337 IVAVIS
+337 LIAVIS
-343 RDIADSNHWSR
+343 RDLTDSKYDITQTR
-354 ILGFK
+354 YVAIL
-359 SRQENHHILNQAK
+359 A
-372 YAVISIAPIAI
+372 APIALL
-383 FLAWYYAD
+383 LAWYYAD

-410 VLPIFLSLSDRVTA
+410 VLPIFLSLSNRVTP
-424 NGGLVGAVFGLISV
+424 NGGLVGAIFGLVSV
-438 VIYGIFISDLET
+438 VIYGTYTSDLQK
-450 GIDYLTNPINENG
+450 GIDYLTNPVNDYG
-463 LANLGVF
+463 LANLDVF
-470 LSALIGSALVTIIV
+470 LSALVGSALMTIIV

-489 QS
+489 AQS

>member
-1 MISLGLGYTLL
+1 MISSSIAYILL
-12 VVSLLFFAWLGSR
+12 FCSLAFFAWLGYR
-25 ESGNKVLD
+25 ESFEKELD
-33 MDEFL
+33 NDFFL

-92 AYLGPIIRDLTPKGI
+92 AYLGPIIRRLTPDGV

-115 KMGRPMQL
+115 KMGRPMQI
-123 YVGIISILYMFT
+123 YVGLISIIYMFT

-147 VEFLSGIDFLIPI
+147 VEFLSGINFLIPI
-160 ILVAI
+160 ICVAI

-170 TVMGGLPVSIKT
+170 TVIGGLPVSIKT

-192 LVVCVVLFIINE
+192 LIICVILLIINE
-204 GFGNTLDDAKAY
+204 GVSSTINDARAYTSEDIELDWY
-216 NPEDTWSIG
+216 HG

-233 EAGLAL
+233 KAGLAL

-247 MFSQGNWQRIW
+247 MFSQGNWQRTW
-258 ASENNEALRKGA
+258 ASKDDDALQKGA
-270 LLASFLC
+270 IMASILC
-277 FVAVLLFGY
+277 FITVLLFGF
-286 LGTVAAGRGSV
+286 LGTVTAGRGAIF
-297 LDPSITFFELIADY
+297 DPSIAFFELISNY
-311 PEPILAMFLVLGIAL
+311 PEPILAMLLVLGIAL

-337 IVAVIS
+337 VVAVVS
-343 RDIADSNHWSR
+343 RDLTDSR
-354 ILGFK
+354 LDI
-359 SRQENHHILNQAK
+359 QQAR
-372 YAVISIAPIAI
+372 YAVIATAPIAI
-383 FLAWYYAD
+383 LLAWYYAG

-410 VLPIFLSLSDRVTA
+410 VLPVFLSLSDRITA
-424 NGGLVGAVFGLISV
+424 NGGLVGALFGLISV
-438 VIYGIFISDLET
+438 VIYGFYSLDLQT
-450 GIDYLTNPINENG
+450 GIDYLTNPVNEFG
-463 LANLGVF
+463 LANLEVF
-470 LSALIGSALVTIIV
+470 LSALLGSALMTIIV

-489 QS
+489 SQS

>member
-1 MISLGLGYTLL
+1 
-12 VVSLLFFAWLGSR
+12 
-25 ESGNKVLD
+25 
-33 MDEFL
+33 
-38 SARGSQN
+38 
-45 WIMIGLSLFASGMG
+45 MIGLSLFASGMG

-71 YGGFYDVFGYALSSA
+71 YGGFYDVLGYAISSA

-92 AYLGPIIRDLTPKGI
+92 AYFGPIIRNLTPEGV
-107 TLADFVRQ
+107 TLADFVRE

-147 VEFLSGIDFLIPI
+147 FEFLSGFDSLITI

-170 TVMGGLPVSIKT
+170 TTLGGLPVSIKT

-192 LVVCVVLFIINE
+192 LIFCIFIFIFSE
-204 GFGNTLDDAKAY
+204 GLGNTLDDAKAY
-216 NPEDTWSIG
+216 TPEDIEWEWYHG
-225 SISDYSTF
+225 SITDYSTF

-247 MFSQGNWQRIW
+247 MFSQGNWQRTW
-258 ASENNEALRKGA
+258 ASEDNVALQKGA
-270 LLASFLC
+270 LLASVLC
-277 FVAVLLFGY
+277 FTAVLLLGF
-286 LGTVAAGRGSV
+286 LGTVAAGRGAL
-297 LDPSITFFELIADY
+297 LDPSIAFFELIKDY
-311 PEPILAMFLVLGIAL
+311 NDLVLAMFLVLGVAL

-337 IVAVIS
+337 VVAVVSRDLTDSKLTLSQARYSIVAT
-343 RDIADSNHWSR
+343 
-354 ILGFK
+354 
-359 SRQENHHILNQAK
+359 
-372 YAVISIAPIAI
+372 APIAI
-383 FLAWYYAD
+383 LLAWYYAD

-424 NGGLVGAVFGLISV
+424 NGGLIGAFFGLISV
-438 VIYGIFISDLET
+438 VIYGMYTSDLQT
-450 GIDYLTNPINENG
+450 GIDYLTNPVNEAG
-463 LANLGVF
+463 LANLDVF
-470 LSALIGSALVTIIV
+470 LSALVGSALVTILV

-489 QS
+489 IQS

>member
-1 MISLGLGYTLL
+1 MISLTIGYILIL
-12 VVSLLFFAWLGSR
+12 VSLAFFAWLGYH
-25 ESGNKVLD
+25 ESQKIKLD
-33 MDEFL
+33 NDSFL
-38 SARGSQN
+38 SARNSQN

-92 AYLGPIIRDLTPKGI
+92 AYLGPIIRTLTPEGV

-123 YVGIISILYMFT
+123 YVGIISILYMFA

-170 TVMGGLPVSIKT
+170 TVIGGLPVSIKT

-192 LVVCVVLFIINE
+192 LVVCVVIFILNE
-204 GFGNTLDDAKAY
+204 GINSTFDDAKAY
-216 NPEDTWSIG
+216 NPEDAWSIG

-247 MFSQGNWQRIW
+247 MFSQGNWQRTW
-258 ASENNEALRKGA
+258 ASENNDALRKGA
-270 LLASFLC
+270 FLASLLC

-286 LGTVAAGRGSV
+286 LGTVAAGRGLIS
-297 LDPSITFFELIADY
+297 DPSLAFFELIKDY
-311 PEPILAMFLVLGIAL
+311 NALILSMFLVLGIAL

-337 IVAVIS
+337 IVAVVS
-343 RDIADSNHWSR
+343 RDLTDSNMG
-354 ILGFK
+354 IA
-359 SRQENHHILNQAK
+359 QAR
-372 YAVISIAPIAI
+372 YAAISVAPIAI
-383 FLAWYYAD
+383 ILAWYYAD

-450 GIDYLTNPINENG
+450 GIEYLTNPIDENG

-489 QS
+489 NQS